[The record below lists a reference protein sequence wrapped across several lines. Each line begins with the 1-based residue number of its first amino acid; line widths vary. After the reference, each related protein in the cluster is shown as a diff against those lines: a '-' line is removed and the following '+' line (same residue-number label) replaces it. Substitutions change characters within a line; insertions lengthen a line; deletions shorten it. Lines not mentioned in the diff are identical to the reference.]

1 MDVAADLTRHQR
13 AVNVVRWSPSGELL
27 ASGDDESVI
36 FIWKQKE
43 ETEPINIC
51 DSTNDSDKE
60 IWITLKVLRG
70 HMEDVYDLSWSPN
83 SLNLISG
90 SVDNTA
96 MVWDVLKGKS
106 LSILSDHK
114 GFVQGVAWDPLN
126 QYLATLS
133 TDRYFRVF
141 DINTKKVISRNSKCL
156 LPVPESSPLHGKTVR
171 LFHDDTLQ
179 TFFRRLAFSPDGQL
193 IITPSGVAE
202 IEGAPKPL
210 NTTYIYSRFSLK
222 QPAVILPSP
231 DQYTVAVRCCPLL
244 FELREHDENNVSV
257 IPLPYRMVFAVAT
270 KSSVYLYDTQQKTP
284 FGLISNIHYTRLTDL
299 TWSSDGQ
306 ILVVSSTD
314 GFCSLILFSKDELG
328 IVYKKN
334 DEDKENVEEKIVV
347 EEKSIVV
354 EKKIDLTPK
363 PIEFRRKS
371 KPVKIETPKDKTP
384 EKELSIISTG
394 VKFPSPDMNK
404 PVTPIAIRRFPR
416 SQASPITIKPQNVDH
431 FASISTNKKDE
442 EIVVTP
448 PKTEI
453 ATKKSGKKA
462 TPIAV
467 RRQPRQINPV
477 EKTAIVEEAMD
488 AWPVPLETIL
498 KKVDEKIIE
507 PMVVDGNEYDIR
519 LVLEESQDDGEKD
532 DFRLVLEESQ
542 DDEIITKLE
551 EVPVQ
556 KFGTPKTPRRVEL
569 KTISTPKSKKKL

>member
-13 AVNVVRWSPSGELL
+13 AVNVVRWAPSGELL

-43 ETEPINIC
+43 ETETVNIC

-90 SVDNTA
+90 SIDNTA

-141 DINTKKVISRNSKCL
+141 DINSKKVISRNSKCL
-156 LPVPESSPLHGKTVR
+156 LPVPESSPLYGKTVR

-202 IEGAPKPL
+202 IEGADKPL

-244 FELREHDENNVSV
+244 FELREHDENNESV

-328 IVYKKN
+328 VVYKKS
-334 DEDKENVEEKIVV
+334 DEDKENVEEKPIAV
-347 EEKSIVV
+347 EVKPV
-354 EKKIDLTPK
+354 EKKVDSAPK

-371 KPVKIETPKDKTP
+371 KPTKKEKTP
-384 EKELSIISTG
+384 ERELLSTG
-394 VKFPSPDMNK
+394 AKFPSPEIDK

-416 SQASPITIKPQNVDH
+416 SQNASPIPIKTQNVDH
-431 FASISTNKKDE
+431 FASISSNKKE
-442 EIVVTP
+442 EEVIVVTP
-448 PKTEI
+448 PKKIVIEV
-453 ATKKSGKKA
+453 ACKKSGKKA

-467 RRQPRQINPV
+467 RRQPRPLIPV

-488 AWPVPLETIL
+488 AWPVPL
-498 KKVDEKIIE
+498 IE
-507 PMVVDGNEYDIR
+507 PVEKEEKKKIVEAMDVDGQEDN
-519 LVLEESQDDGEKD
+519 
-532 DFRLVLEESQ
+532 FRLVLEESQ
-542 DDEIITKLE
+542 DEGNDFRLILE
-551 EVPVQ
+551 ESQEEPEAEAVPIQ

>member
-1 MDVAADLTRHQR
+1 
-13 AVNVVRWSPSGELL
+13 
-27 ASGDDESVI
+27 
-36 FIWKQKE
+36 
-43 ETEPINIC
+43 
-51 DSTNDSDKE
+51 
-60 IWITLKVLRG
+60 
-70 HMEDVYDLSWSPN
+70 MEDVYDLSWSPN

-106 LSILSDHK
+106 MSILGDHK

-156 LPVPESSPLHGKTVR
+156 LPVPESSPLHGKTIR

-202 IEGAPKPL
+202 IEGSQKPL

-244 FELREHDENNVSV
+244 FELREHDENNDSV

-328 IVYKKN
+328 IVYKKT
-334 DEDKENVEEKIVV
+334 DEEDKENVEEKVV
-347 EEKSIVV
+347 VEKSIVV
-354 EKKIDLTPK
+354 EKKLDLAPK

-394 VKFPSPDMNK
+394 AKFPSPDVNK

-416 SQASPITIKPQNVDH
+416 SQNASPITIKPQNVDH

-442 EIVVTP
+442 EIIVTP
-448 PKTEI
+448 PKAPVEI
-453 ATKKSGKKA
+453 VGKKSGKKA

-467 RRQPRQINPV
+467 RRQPRPLIPV

-488 AWPVPLETIL
+488 AWPVPLETVPP
-498 KKVDEKIIE
+498 KKVEEKE
-507 PMVVDGNEYDIR
+507 KVVESMDVDGNESDIR
-519 LVLEESQDDGEKD
+519 LVLEESQDDGND
-532 DFRLVLEESQ
+532 DFRLVMEESQ
-542 DDEIITKLE
+542 DESIQIKPEE

-556 KFGTPKTPRRVEL
+556 NIDTPKTPRRVEL

>member
-1 MDVAADLTRHQR
+1 
-13 AVNVVRWSPSGELL
+13 
-27 ASGDDESVI
+27 
-36 FIWKQKE
+36 
-43 ETEPINIC
+43 
-51 DSTNDSDKE
+51 
-60 IWITLKVLRG
+60 
-70 HMEDVYDLSWSPN
+70 MEDVYDLSWSPN

-202 IEGAPKPL
+202 IEGASKPL

-244 FELREHDENNVSV
+244 FELREHDENNESV

-334 DEDKENVEEKIVV
+334 DEDKENVDEKIIV
-347 EEKSIVV
+347 EEKTIVV
-354 EKKIDLTPK
+354 EKKIDLAPK
-363 PIEFRRKS
+363 PIEIRRKS
-371 KPVKIETPKDKTP
+371 KPVKIETSKTKTP

-394 VKFPSPDMNK
+394 AKFPSPDVNK

-416 SQASPITIKPQNVDH
+416 SQNASPITIKPQNVDH
-431 FASISTNKKDE
+431 FASISTNKKEE
-442 EIVVTP
+442 EIIVTP
-448 PKTEI
+448 PKKST
-453 ATKKSGKKA
+453 TGKKSGKKA

-467 RRQPRQINPV
+467 RRQPRPLIPV

-488 AWPVPLETIL
+488 AWPVPLETISI
-498 KKVDEKIIE
+498 KVDEKSIE
-507 PMVVDGNEYDIR
+507 PMNVDGDESDIR
-519 LVLEESQDDGEKD
+519 LVLEESQDNGETD

-542 DDEIITKLE
+542 DEGIVTKSE
-551 EVPVQ
+551 EDIPVQ

>member
-1 MDVAADLTRHQR
+1 
-13 AVNVVRWSPSGELL
+13 
-27 ASGDDESVI
+27 
-36 FIWKQKE
+36 
-43 ETEPINIC
+43 
-51 DSTNDSDKE
+51 
-60 IWITLKVLRG
+60 
-70 HMEDVYDLSWSPN
+70 MEDVYDLSWSPN

-96 MVWDVLKGKS
+96 IIWDIQKGKS

-156 LPVPESSPLHGKTVR
+156 LPVPETSPLHGKTIR

-193 IITPSGVAE
+193 IITPSGVAD
-202 IEGAPKPL
+202 IEGAAKPL

-244 FELREHDENNVSV
+244 FELREHDEKTEPV

-270 KSSVYLYDTQQKTP
+270 KSSVYLYDTQQKEP

-314 GFCSLILFSKDELG
+314 GFCSLILFSKNELG
-328 IVYKKN
+328 IVYKKS
-334 DEDKENVEEKIVV
+334 DEDKENVDEKIII
-347 EEKSIVV
+347 EENPIII
-354 EKKIDLTPK
+354 EKKIDLAPK

-371 KPVKIETPKDKTP
+371 KPVKKEIQKDKTP

-394 VKFPSPDMNK
+394 AKFPSPEMNK

-416 SQASPITIKPQNVDH
+416 SHNASPVTTKSQNVDH
-431 FASISTNKKDE
+431 FASISSSKKDE
-442 EIVVTP
+442 DVIVTP
-448 PKTEI
+448 PKMVTSEI
-453 ATKKSGKKA
+453 TGKKSGKKA
-462 TPIAV
+462 TPIAI
-467 RRQPRQINPV
+467 RRQPRPINPV

-488 AWPVPLETIL
+488 AWPIPLETL
-498 KKVDEKIIE
+498 SKKIDEKIVE
-507 PMVVDGNEYDIR
+507 TMDVDGHESDIR
-519 LVLEESQDDGEKD
+519 LVLEESQDEGENN

-542 DDEIITKLE
+542 DDGIITKPDE
-551 EVPVQ
+551 EIPIQ

>member
-1 MDVAADLTRHQR
+1 
-13 AVNVVRWSPSGELL
+13 
-27 ASGDDESVI
+27 
-36 FIWKQKE
+36 
-43 ETEPINIC
+43 
-51 DSTNDSDKE
+51 
-60 IWITLKVLRG
+60 
-70 HMEDVYDLSWSPN
+70 MEDVYDLSWSPN

-106 LSILSDHK
+106 MSILSDHK

-156 LPVPESSPLHGKTVR
+156 LPVPESSPLHGKTIR

-202 IEGAPKPL
+202 IEGASKPL

-244 FELREHDENNVSV
+244 FELREHDENNESV

-328 IVYKKN
+328 IVYKKTD
-334 DEDKENVEEKIVV
+334 DEADKENVVV
-347 EEKSIVV
+347 EEKKIVVV
-354 EKKIDLTPK
+354 EKKLDLAPK

-394 VKFPSPDMNK
+394 AKFPSPDINK

-416 SQASPITIKPQNVDH
+416 SQNASPITTIKSQNVDH
-431 FASISTNKKDE
+431 FASITTNKKEEE
-442 EIVVTP
+442 EIIVTP
-448 PKTEI
+448 PKVPI
-453 ATKKSGKKA
+453 GVLGKKSGKKA
-462 TPIAV
+462 TPIAI
-467 RRQPRQINPV
+467 RRQPRPLIPV

-488 AWPVPLETIL
+488 AWPVPLETIS
-498 KKVDEKIIE
+498 KEKVPESMD
-507 PMVVDGNEYDIR
+507 VDGNESDIR
-519 LVLEESQDDGEKD
+519 LVLEESQDDGND
-532 DFRLVLEESQ
+532 NDFRLVMEESQ
-542 DDEIITKLE
+542 DESIQTKPE
-551 EVPVQ
+551 EDVPVQ
-556 KFGTPKTPRRVEL
+556 TIDTPKTPRRVEL